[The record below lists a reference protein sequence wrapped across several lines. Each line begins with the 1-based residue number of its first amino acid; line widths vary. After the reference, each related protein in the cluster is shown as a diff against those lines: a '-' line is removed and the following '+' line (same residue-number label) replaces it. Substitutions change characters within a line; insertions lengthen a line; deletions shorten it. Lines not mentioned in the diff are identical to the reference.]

1 MKFYYMTGINLA
13 FHIAKILTIITLL
26 IKNDKILVKNTNC
39 ILYLNLLF
47 FIWLAINFGIVSFF
61 LLYNTYRKFR
71 SQYII
76 HRLQFWLMILTLT
89 FCLGNTIYTDYL
101 SVYGQSQKKYL
112 NTDLWYAIKQ
122 IAQLAPVIV
131 YILTKKI
138 EDCLTCF
145 NKFSVRYSNL
155 QYSAQDEELKQ
166 QRKDMIR

>member
-39 ILYLNLLF
+39 ILYL
-47 FIWLAINFGIVSFF
+47 
-61 LLYNTYRKFR
+61 NTYRKFR